1 MKNSIRTVLAMFA
14 ILPCALFFSAC
25 GGEKVEIAKA
35 QPVYQEAS
43 TNTSEIT
50 TDYKV
55 ETNFKFSLKEERIG
69 KTEGSVNGTIIKTG
83 EVVDGNY
90 DNVKLYVKSNATAK
104 SSSANFE
111 TQGTLKKEEVIAKVD
126 GKFCEIDKLSKKYK
140 EVGESELKMGLMDA
154 LEDVGDSDISTVN
167 PISFL
172 DIDFS
177 EITKENS
184 TLKLNVEK
192 FGDSKYVFT
201 MEGYELMGKEGKIEC
216 KITIVSE
223 AKKIVEMKFDV
234 KSFTLKE
241 NGNPEKAED
250 FTEQAMS
257 INGSMKVSY
266 GKQKIDVP
274 SLKDYKKSII

>member
-1 MKNSIRTVLAMFA
+1 MKNSIKTVLAMFA

-35 QPVYQEAS
+35 QQVYQETS

-55 ETNFKFSLKEERIG
+55 ETNFKFSLKEDTLGE
-69 KTEGSVNGTIIKTG
+69 TEGSVNGTIIKTG

-90 DNVKLYVKSNATAK
+90 DNVKLYIKSNVTAK
-104 SSSANFE
+104 SFSPYYD
-111 TQGTLKKEEVIAKVD
+111 TQGTMKKEKVLAKVD
-126 GKFCEIDKLSKKYK
+126 GKFCEIDKLVKKYNEINK
-140 EVGESELKMGLMDA
+140 TELEMGLMGA
-154 LEDVGDSDISTVN
+154 LEDVGESDASTVN

-172 DIDFS
+172 NIDFE
-177 EITKENS
+177 EIAKENS

-201 MEGYELMGKEGKIEC
+201 MEGYELIEKVGKIES
-216 KITIVSE
+216 KITIISE
-223 AKKIVEMKFDV
+223 ANKIVEMKFDV

-241 NGNPEKAED
+241 KGNPEKAED
-250 FTEQAMS
+250 FTEQTMS
-257 INGSMKVSY
+257 VNGSMKVSY

-274 SLKDYKKSII
+274 SLKDYKKSLI